1 MAGGHG
7 VCAVGVPT
15 GWVVERVTVQPRG
28 LPAARPIDTTLV
40 LVRERI

>member
-15 GWVVERVTVQPRG
+15 GWVVERVTVQARNQ
-28 LPAARPIDTTLV
+28 PAARSTDKTLV